1 MVNIY
6 VFVVDVH
13 YPKKLL
19 DKDFEF
25 PLLCDQ
31 SIPPNDK
38 VKNLM
43 STFYDKKNYTISL
56 HMLKSCL
63 RKVLRLKKIHQV
75 IYAKQSNFMKSA
87 FLLIMKKQLNVQ
99 YIKIKSVLNCLN
111 L

>member
-1 MVNIY
+1 MFLLLMYITQ
-6 VFVVDVH
+6 
-13 YPKKLL
+13 KKLL

-63 RKVLRLKKIHQV
+63 RKGLKLKKIHQV

-99 YIKIKSVLNCLN
+99 YIKIKLVLNCLN